1 MMRVE
6 NNNHCFACGK
16 ENPIG
21 LQVHPDIAPDGTQVK
36 IECTPP
42 DHFQGWANMVHG
54 GILSTLL
61 DEAITYV
68 GIANFDG
75 PAVTAQLDIRFKS
88 PARAGQKLFVTA
100 NRLKAGK
107 RLIEVAA
114 EIKLQD
120 GTQIVEG
127 TGKVM
132 KVAGVF

>member
-6 NNNHCFACGK
+6 NNNRCFACGK
-16 ENPIG
+16 ENPFG

-36 IECTPP
+36 IECIPP
-42 DHFQGWANMVHG
+42 DHFQGWENIVHG

-68 GIANFDG
+68 GIASFDG

-88 PARAGQKLFVTA
+88 PAPAGQKLIVTA
-100 NRLKAGK
+100 NRLKIAK
-107 RLIEVAA
+107 RLIEVVA

-120 GTQIVEG
+120 GTQVAEG

-132 KVAGVF
+132 KVAGGF